1 MQVKGKIKRIEATNV
16 VSEKFKK
23 RMLVVTTNDQY
34 PQEIS
39 VLFIQDKCDVLNG
52 YNAGDDVEIEV
63 NVQGKDF
70 TNKAG
75 EVFNITNLQGWK
87 IGKSEIY

>member
-34 PQEIS
+34 PQEIG
-39 VLFIQDKCDVLNG
+39 VQFVQDKCDVLNG

-75 EVFNITNLQGWK
+75 EVFNSTNLQGWK
-87 IGKSEIY
+87 ISKLEIY

>member
-23 RMLVVTTNDQY
+23 RMLVVTTSDQY
-34 PQEIS
+34 PQEIG

-52 YNAGDDVEIEV
+52 YNVGDDVEIEV

-87 IGKSEIY
+87 ISKSDIF

>member
-1 MQVKGKIKRIEATNV
+1 MQVKGRIKRIEATNV

-23 RMLVVTTNDQY
+23 RMLVVTTSDQY
-34 PQEIS
+34 PQEIG
-39 VLFIQDKCDVLNG
+39 VQFVQDKCDVLNG
-52 YNAGDDVEIEV
+52 YNVGDDVEIEV

-87 IGKSEIY
+87 ISKLEIY

>member
-23 RMLVVTTNDQY
+23 RMLVVTTSEQY
-34 PQEIS
+34 PQEIG
-39 VLFIQDKCDVLNG
+39 VQFVQDKCDVLNG
-52 YNAGDDVEIEV
+52 YNVGDDVEIEV

>member
-16 VSEKFKK
+16 VSDKFKK
-23 RMLVVTTNDQY
+23 RMLVVTTNEQY
-34 PQEIS
+34 PQEIG
-39 VLFIQDKCDVLNG
+39 VQFVQDKCDVLNG
-52 YNAGDDVEIEV
+52 YNTGDDVEIEV

-87 IGKSEIY
+87 ISKSEIY

>member
-1 MQVKGKIKRIEATNV
+1 MQVKGTIKRIEATNV
-16 VSEKFKK
+16 VSDKFKK

-34 PQEIS
+34 PQEIG
-39 VLFIQDKCDVLNG
+39 VQFVQDKCDVLNG

-87 IGKSEIY
+87 ISKSEIY

>member
-16 VSEKFKK
+16 VSDKFKK

-34 PQEIS
+34 PQEIG
-39 VLFIQDKCDVLNG
+39 VQFVQDKCDVLNG

-75 EVFNITNLQGWK
+75 EVFNSTNLQGWK
-87 IGKSEIY
+87 ISKLEIY

>member
-1 MQVKGKIKRIEATNV
+1 MQVKGRIKRIEATNV
-16 VSEKFKK
+16 VSDKFKK

-34 PQEIS
+34 PQEIG
-39 VLFIQDKCDVLNG
+39 VQFVQDKCDVLNG

-75 EVFNITNLQGWK
+75 EVFNITSLQGWK
-87 IGKSEIY
+87 ISKSEIY